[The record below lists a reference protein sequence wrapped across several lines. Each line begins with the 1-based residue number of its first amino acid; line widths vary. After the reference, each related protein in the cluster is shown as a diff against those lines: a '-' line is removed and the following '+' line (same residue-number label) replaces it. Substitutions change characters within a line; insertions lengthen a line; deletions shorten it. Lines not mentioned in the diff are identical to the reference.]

1 LSSTSKEVS
10 QGQREQ
16 LKPKDADVVNVSQT
30 NNTKG
35 FDTKTLAPK
44 KGDSNEMATA
54 RVA

>member
-1 LSSTSKEVS
+1 MS

-16 LKPKDADVVNVSQT
+16 LKPKDVDVINVSQT

-35 FDTKTLAPK
+35 YDTRTIAPRK
-44 KGDSNEMATA
+44 SDSNEVATA

>member
-1 LSSTSKEVS
+1 MSSTSKEVS

-16 LKPKDADVVNVSQT
+16 LKPKDADVINVAQT

-35 FDTKTLAPK
+35 YDTKTVATK
-44 KGDSNEMATA
+44 KSDSNEMATA